1 MLGSYILKRN
11 IMLLPVLL
19 GVTFL
24 VFSIISLTPG
34 DTADMIL
41 GQGATKESVAAL
53 RAEMGLDDPIP
64 VQYGRYLVRLVQG
77 DMGTSY
83 ATGKPV
89 SGEIASRYPNT
100 LRLAISAIMVSIL
113 ISLPVGVISA
123 VKQYSLF
130 DNLGMVFALVG
141 ISMPSF
147 WLGLMLIIAF
157 ALHLGWFP
165 SGGADSW
172 NSIIL
177 PAITLG
183 MASTASITRTTR
195 SSMLEVIRQDYIRT
209 AKAKGVGQRMV
220 ILKHALRNALIPTL
234 TVIGLEFGELLGGA
248 ILTET
253 VFSWPGIGRLMV
265 ESIQRKDTPMVL
277 GCIIVFSV
285 SFGLVNL
292 LIDILYAFV
301 DPRIKTTYQK
311 KKVAA

>member
-100 LRLAISAIMVSIL
+100 LRLAISAIMVSI
-113 ISLPVGVISA
+113 
-123 VKQYSLF
+123 
-130 DNLGMVFALVG
+130 
-141 ISMPSF
+141 
-147 WLGLMLIIAF
+147 
-157 ALHLGWFP
+157 
-165 SGGADSW
+165 
-172 NSIIL
+172 
-177 PAITLG
+177 
-183 MASTASITRTTR
+183 
-195 SSMLEVIRQDYIRT
+195 
-209 AKAKGVGQRMV
+209 
-220 ILKHALRNALIPTL
+220 
-234 TVIGLEFGELLGGA
+234 
-248 ILTET
+248 
-253 VFSWPGIGRLMV
+253 
-265 ESIQRKDTPMVL
+265 
-277 GCIIVFSV
+277 
-285 SFGLVNL
+285 
-292 LIDILYAFV
+292 V
-301 DPRIKTTYQK
+301 DR
-311 KKVAA
+311 